1 LIQGKELSKEMHD
14 LYSKHCQLDT
24 RPTLTELS
32 TVLQQEA
39 ERFSTVFIVVDA
51 LDECSDEKTR
61 TKLVLE
67 LQKLGPSVKLMITGR
82 PHVTSD
88 ITSTFAFAG
97 QLEIKAH
104 DTDIEKFVEGQIE
117 LEPYLRRFA
126 SKDTEFRD
134 LIRHT
139 LVSKANGMYSPCA

>member
-1 LIQGKELSKEMHD
+1 M
-14 LYSKHCQLDT
+14 YSKHCQLDT

-39 ERFSTVFIVVDA
+39 DKFSTVFIVVDA
-51 LDECSDEKTR
+51 LDECPDEKTR

-82 PHVTSD
+82 SHVMSN
-88 ITSTFAFAG
+88 ITATFAFAV
-97 QLEIKAH
+97 QLDITAH

-126 SKDTEFRD
+126 SKDKEFRD
-134 LIRHT
+134 LIRNT
-139 LVSKANGMYSPCA
+139 LVSKANGMYSPCAR